1 METNILGISFE
12 GQNSSFI
19 SGERVDKLEY
29 LSCLNHFSI
38 TLTTRI
44 HVTTERAIGPF
55 RQKNHELNKQLCS
68 PVLDMFGLCHCSRD
82 VQAHVPVLVPMQ
94 GRVFP
99 PCRDP
104 SFRAMY
110 IDDSILASSIR
121 LDKDCVPLIQTM
133 APYGRFDS
141 CGFGIPGQW
150 FSLEHCLRDIQ
161 RNVKSIGMIINTKK
175 TTLMVFNN
183 TKNRLCLP
191 FCSLDDGDPLP
202 IVRESRLLGIILDD
216 KLSWWPLV

>member
-1 METNILGISFE
+1 MFPPPYIPPSSRLSSREAFARGSAAGPVQDARLSPMGLSAGTDDPLVVAPTPPLPLNPLG
-12 GQNSSFI
+12 
-19 SGERVDKLEY
+19 
-29 LSCLNHFSI
+29 
-38 TLTTRI
+38 
-44 HVTTERAIGPF
+44 TESTD
-55 RQKNHELNKQLCS
+55 HELNKQLCS

-121 LDKDCVPLIQTM
+121 LDKDCVPLIHTM
-133 APYGRFDS
+133 APYGRSDS

-150 FSLEHCLRDIQ
+150 FSLEHRLRDIQ
-161 RNVKSIGMIINTKK
+161 RNVKSIGMIINT
-175 TTLMVFNN
+175 
-183 TKNRLCLP
+183 
-191 FCSLDDGDPLP
+191 
-202 IVRESRLLGIILDD
+202 
-216 KLSWWPLV
+216 